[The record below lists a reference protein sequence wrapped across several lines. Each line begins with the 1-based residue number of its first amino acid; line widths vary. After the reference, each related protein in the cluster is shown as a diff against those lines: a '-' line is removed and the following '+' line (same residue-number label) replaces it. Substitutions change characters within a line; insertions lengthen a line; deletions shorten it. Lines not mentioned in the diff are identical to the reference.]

1 MKKLLLAVTLLLAFN
16 ANAKLTING
25 CKNLEEIAG
34 VIMEVRQGGAS
45 MREMIEAADGDELA
59 EILIVEAFDVP
70 LMSSESGKNKKVEQF
85 KNSVFKMCFKSIS
98 EKI

>member
-1 MKKLLLAVTLLLAFN
+1 MNKLLLVVTFLTAFN
-16 ANAKLTING
+16 VSAKLTING

-45 MREMIEAADGDELA
+45 MREMIETADGDELA